1 MDERVQK
8 IMAKSGL
15 GSRRACEKIIEAGRV
30 RVNGKIIK
38 LGDKADSQKDQ
49 IRVDGHSLKFSSAN
63 TYIAIN
69 KPRGVLSNPV
79 PNYDRATVL
88 DIVDAT
94 IRLFPVGRL
103 DLDSEGLM
111 LLTDDGD
118 MANKL
123 THPRYGHEKEYRVLI
138 SAHVRKD
145 QLNTWERGVLLE
157 DGFQTGPV
165 SVIIDKV
172 HGKGTWLRVT
182 MSEGHKRQIRE
193 SAKSVGLHVVKL
205 IRVRI
210 GSLKLGGLKSG
221 KHRNLSEAEIQEL
234 KNLKGRK

>member
-1 MDERVQK
+1 MTERIQK
-8 IMAKSGL
+8 LMAQAGI
-15 GSRRACEKIIEAGRV
+15 GSRRACEKFIEAGRV
-30 RVNGKIIK
+30 RVNGKIVK
-38 LGDKADSQKDQ
+38 LGDKADSRTDE
-49 IRVDGHSLKFSSAN
+49 IRVDGHLLKFASTN

-88 DIVDAT
+88 DVVDAPV
-94 IRLFPVGRL
+94 RLFPVGRL

-118 MANKL
+118 LANKL

-138 SAHVRKD
+138 SAHPKRE
-145 QLNTWERGVLLE
+145 QLNTWERGVILD
-157 DGFQTGPV
+157 DGFQTSPV
-165 SVIIDKV
+165 QISVEKIQ
-172 HGKGTWLRVT
+172 GKGTWLRVVMT
-182 MSEGHKRQIRE
+182 EGHKRQIRE

-210 GSLKLGGLKSG
+210 ASLRLGNLRTG
-221 KHRNLSEAEIQEL
+221 KFRDLNSSELTEL
-234 KNLKGRK
+234 KKVSGG